1 MVCICSTIID
11 YDKDIYLA
19 DVEHL
24 ISPRTCT
31 ISVAQIRKFTGN
43 SGLYEELRKKLQP
56 MNRPLSNSGRKV
68 IWTNAILKV
77 RLKKFG
83 WYEIENIKW

>member
-1 MVCICSTIID
+1 MNLILLLLTILFCANFLYATRNIN
-11 YDKDIYLA
+11 A
-19 DVEHL
+19 
-24 ISPRTCT
+24 ISNNEYE
-31 ISVAQIRKFTGN
+31 ILLKKINGE
-43 SGLYEELRKKLQP
+43 YEELRKKLQP